1 MTGSGSCKVQV
12 SCQINPSED
21 PSKVETAIL
30 NIFPDLEIS
39 ISDKLLLGKSNGMN
53 TLSNVSESIRSK
65 NTKNIYQRIL
75 KKNSDENST
84 WFYLNKQAAFVNTIT
99 LCDEEDQSPLGPIKV
114 VLHSENIED
123 VIDWLVSDA
132 E

>member
-39 ISDKLLLGKSNGMN
+39 ISDKLLIGKSNGMN
-53 TLSNVSESIRSK
+53 TLSNISESIRSK

-75 KKNSDENST
+75 KKNSNENST
-84 WFYLNKQAAFVNTIT
+84 WFYLNKQAA
-99 LCDEEDQSPLGPIKV
+99 L
-114 VLHSENIED
+114 
-123 VIDWLVSDA
+123 
-132 E
+132 

>member
-1 MTGSGSCKVQV
+1 MAGNGSCKVQV

-21 PSKVETAIL
+21 PSKVKTSIL

-53 TLSNVSESIRSK
+53 TLSNISESIHSK

-75 KKNSDENST
+75 KKNSNENST
-84 WFYLNKQAAFVNTIT
+84 WFYLNKQAAFVNTVS
-99 LCDEEDQSPLGPIKV
+99 LCNESNESPLGPIKV
-114 VLHSENIED
+114 VSEGNDIENI
-123 VIDWLVSDA
+123 IQSLT
-132 E
+132 